1 MCMCWVQ
8 MGLRH
13 KPWPRCGSVTAEN
26 DRHKI
31 KLRRNLL
38 WDRARPKGWDPR

>member
-1 MCMCWVQ
+1 

-13 KPWPRCGSVTAEN
+13 KPWPRCGSETAEN
-26 DRHKI
+26 DRYKI